1 MTARTTSQGQGRH
14 REVGSEGSRRQNREP
29 TNRNVIGGLA
39 SGASQHKMTKP
50 IGSGRRV
57 NDAVVRGKRMSLS
70 GEICP
75 TWRRDEGGARHE
87 GRTLGWW
94 ARVDPPARARRVA
107 QRAVTCGVIGQKS
120 AEVIVPADGGEGP
133 NIAIREEP

>member
-1 MTARTTSQGQGRH
+1 MKRTSLRQGRL
-14 REVGSEGSRRQNREP
+14 REGWSEGSRRQNREP

-39 SGASQHKMTKP
+39 PEASQHKMTKP
-50 IGSGRRV
+50 LGSGRRV

-94 ARVDPPARARRVA
+94 ARVDPSDRARRVA
-107 QRAVTCGVIGQKS
+107 QRTVTCGVIGQKS
-120 AEVIVPADGGEGP
+120 AEVIVPAEGGEGP